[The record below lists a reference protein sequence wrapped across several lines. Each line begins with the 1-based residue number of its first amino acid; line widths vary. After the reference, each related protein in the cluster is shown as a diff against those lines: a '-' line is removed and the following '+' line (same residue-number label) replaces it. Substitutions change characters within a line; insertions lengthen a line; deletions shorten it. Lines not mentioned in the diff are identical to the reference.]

1 MNRAPR
7 VFLLFLEE
15 KKKGIV
21 VIYNRLIFFFYYSL
35 FLQEGYR
42 GDVVLVWYSDVVC

>member
-7 VFLLFLEE
+7 VFLLFLEK

-21 VIYNRLIFFFYYSL
+21 VIYNRLNFFFYYSL